1 MSLRDKGVPSSE
13 TVSEPAARVWHSEYT
28 QLALNAGVSASLGEN
43 LCLQH
48 SGMASVLS
56 FSLYLWLC
64 AFWGRTK
71 AVALH

>member
-1 MSLRDKGVPSSE
+1 MSLLQR
-13 TVSEPAARVWHSEYT
+13 VSEPAACVWHWEYT
-28 QLALNAGVSASLGEN
+28 QLALNPGVSASLDDN

-64 AFWGRTK
+64 GLWSRTE
-71 AVALH
+71 AMH